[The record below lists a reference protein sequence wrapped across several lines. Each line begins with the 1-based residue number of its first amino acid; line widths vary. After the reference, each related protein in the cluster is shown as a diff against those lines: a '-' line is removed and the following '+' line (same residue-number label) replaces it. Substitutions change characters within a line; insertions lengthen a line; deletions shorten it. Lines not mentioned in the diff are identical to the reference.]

1 MRIGRILTENGPQFV
16 IVEADQLYAL
26 AGDPFRGELSRGKP
40 LDHAAAR
47 AWLAPCVPSKIIA
60 VGRNYIEHA
69 REQKAEVPPEPLI
82 FLKPPSAVI
91 GPGSPIRIPP
101 QSQRVE
107 HEAELAV
114 VIGRRGKDIPEHQA
128 WAYVL
133 GVTCGN
139 DVTARDLQQ
148 RDGQWTRSKGFDTF
162 CPLGPWIVTHLSP
175 EEISNAE
182 IICRVNGEVRQH
194 GNTRAMVFPIPTLIA
209 YISSVMTLEPGDVIL
224 TGTPAGVGPLRP
236 GDWVE
241 VEIPGIGTLRNP
253 VEG

>member
-1 MRIGRILTENGPQFV
+1 MRIGRILTPNGPQFV
-16 IVEADQLYAL
+16 IVEDDQLYAL
-26 AGDPFRGELSRGKP
+26 SGDPFQGKVSRGNP
-40 LDHAAAR
+40 LGPVAAAT
-47 AWLAPCVPSKIIA
+47 WLAPCVPSKIIA
-60 VGRNYIEHA
+60 VGRNYVEHA
-69 REQKAEVPPEPLI
+69 REHGAEVPSEPLI

-91 GPGSPIRIPP
+91 GPGSPIRLPP
-101 QSQRVE
+101 QSRQVE

-114 VIGRRGKDIPEHQA
+114 VIGRRGKDIPEREA

-139 DVTARDLQQ
+139 DVTARDLQR

-162 CPLGPWIVTHLSP
+162 CPLGPWIVTHLSL

-182 IICRVNGEVRQH
+182 ILCRVNGEIRQR
-194 GNTRAMVFPIPTLIA
+194 GNTREMVFPIPVLIA
-209 YISSVMTLEPGDVIL
+209 YISSVMTLELGDVIL

-241 VEIPGIGTLRNP
+241 VEVQGIGVLRNP
-253 VEG
+253 VE